1 MKKYLYYRHFGRLRR
16 CEVKKETESYYILSA
31 STKVKKQTLS
41 HGSGWNITNYE
52 IETPEL
58 VSEYKKECYLHA
70 IKESFYELKDQ
81 DFSVF
86 NNEQLSDVLTKL
98 DMIKLAR
105 NTLEAKE

>member
-58 VSEYKKECYLHA
+58 VSEYKKECYLYA
-70 IKESFYELKDQ
+70 IKERLYELKDK
-81 DFSVF
+81 DFSKF
-86 NNEQLSDVLTKL
+86 NDDYLVQILCELDKIHLKL
-98 DMIKLAR
+98 ED
-105 NTLEAKE
+105 